1 MAVFLRELLS
11 KELAMSKIIAV
22 LVAASSVIALP
33 VAANAAKAKAKPQ
46 PQYHYY
52 NYTPFFDVR
61 PTHPS
66 DYNWP
71 HHYRQRHTP
80 STRYF

>member
-1 MAVFLRELLS
+1 
-11 KELAMSKIIAV
+11 MSKIIAV

-33 VAANAAKAKAKPQ
+33 IAANAAKTKPQ
-46 PQYHYY
+46 PQLRYHYY
-52 NYTPFFDVR
+52 NDVR
-61 PTHPS
+61 PAHRS
-66 DYNWP
+66 DYNWS

>member
-1 MAVFLRELLS
+1 MAVFLHEILS

-22 LVAASSVIALP
+22 LVAASSLIALP
-33 VAANAAKAKAKPQ
+33 VAADAAKAKAKPQ
-46 PQYHYY
+46 PQLRYHYY
-52 NYTPFFDVR
+52 NDVR

-66 DYNWP
+66 DYNWR

>member
-1 MAVFLRELLS
+1 MVVFLPGLLS

-33 VAANAAKAKAKPQ
+33 VAANAAKAKPQ
-46 PQYHYY
+46 PQLRYHYY
-52 NYTPFFDVR
+52 NYTPFDLR
-61 PTHPS
+61 QTHPS

>member
-1 MAVFLRELLS
+1 
-11 KELAMSKIIAV
+11 MSKIIAV
-22 LVAASSVIALP
+22 LVAASSVIAVP
-33 VAANAAKAKAKPQ
+33 MAANAAKAKAKPQ
-46 PQYHYY
+46 PQPQLRYHYY
-52 NYTPFFDVR
+52 NYTPFDLR
-61 PTHPS
+61 QTHPS